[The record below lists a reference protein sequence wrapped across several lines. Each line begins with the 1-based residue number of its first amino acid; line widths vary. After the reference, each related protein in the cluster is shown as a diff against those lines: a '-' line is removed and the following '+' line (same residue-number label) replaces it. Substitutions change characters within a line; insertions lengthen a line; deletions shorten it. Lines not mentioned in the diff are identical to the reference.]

1 MTTSASKNNAQAP
14 TKLAVYGVGNALVDM
29 EYKIEDDFLASHDI
43 AKGHMTLVEADRL
56 QALTEALH
64 GFAPSNSSGGSA
76 ANTIYAVQSFG
87 EQAGYA
93 CKIAHDETG
102 DYFMTAMR
110 DAGVHVDASAQVEDG
125 TTGRCLVL
133 ITPDAE
139 RSMNTH
145 LGISATITTSALNT
159 DVLKNS
165 DCLYIE
171 GYLCSG
177 DDSTE
182 LAIAARETAE
192 QAGITTTLTLS
203 DPAMVQFC
211 KDNLVKIIG
220 NGVNH
225 IFCNEEEAL
234 TWAGT
239 DRLDIAVKELR
250 DAAQGLSITL
260 GAKGSMVVDANG
272 QHEVAGFDT
281 KVIDT
286 NGAGDIY
293 AGASLWGWT
302 QGMDAKQAA
311 RFANYSAAQLVAA
324 YGARMASPE
333 AYRALESSYPR
344 N

>member
-1 MTTSASKNNAQAP
+1 MTTSSTNTALE
-14 TKLAVYGVGNALVDM
+14 KLAVYGVGNALVDM
-29 EYKIEDDFLASHDI
+29 EYKIDDSFLAYHDI
-43 AKGHMTLVEADRL
+43 PKGHMTLVEADRL
-56 QALTEALH
+56 QALTEALT
-64 GFAPSNSSGGSA
+64 GVAPANSSGGSA
-76 ANTIYAVQSFG
+76 ANTIYAVQALG
-87 EQAGYA
+87 AQAGYA
-93 CKIAHDETG
+93 CKIAHDATG
-102 DYFMTAMR
+102 DYFMQAMR
-110 DAGVHVDASAQVEDG
+110 TAGVHVDSHAQVEDG

-159 DVLKNS
+159 EVLKRS

-182 LAIAARETAE
+182 LAIKARETAE

-239 DRLDIAVKELR
+239 DRLDIAVNELR
-250 DAAQGLSITL
+250 DAARGLSITL
-260 GAKGSMVVDANG
+260 GAKGSMVVDGGG
-272 QHEVAGFDT
+272 QHEVGGFES

-311 RFANYSAAQLVAA
+311 RFANYCAAQLVAS
-324 YGARMASPE
+324 YGARLANPD
-333 AYRALESSYPR
+333 AYRAMESGYSAT
-344 N
+344 